1 MAPLSYL
8 FGYRLS
14 TCSQNPTKRFPVTMW
29 PVQVCAQRYQ
39 VMWHDVMWMSV
50 CMKVKEFVDCVHGVC
65 EWMEGRNKNKF
76 YEPQGLKTCNCSE
89 FSC

>member
-1 MAPLSYL
+1 
-8 FGYRLS
+8 
-14 TCSQNPTKRFPVTMW
+14 
-29 PVQVCAQRYQ
+29 
-39 VMWHDVMWMSV
+39 MSV

-65 EWMEGRNKNKF
+65 EWMEGHNKNKF